1 MSSLRVGTITFD
13 WYPYEVRAL
22 RLTEAA
28 ASAGYDV
35 DVFCLRKPGEKSYE
49 VVNGVHVHRLP
60 VKRIGRSLPLKIL
73 YWWWFLVF
81 AGIVIS
87 WFHLRRHYDIV
98 QVHNMPDFLVF
109 SALIPKLFGA
119 KIILDVQDVSPEL
132 MAAKAKGRIRSI
144 VTRLATWQEHASA
157 AFAHHVVTTG
167 KPFETLLVQ
176 RGVPQEKITNILNS
190 ADPNLFPSSRQ
201 CPPPFDAAEDKDEKP
216 FIVMYHGTLSER
228 NGLDIA
234 IRAFVLARQVIPQL
248 RLDIQGGGD
257 QVENL
262 KRLATDLGVSDG
274 VIFTGSVTADKL
286 VDFVVHGDVGI
297 IPYRCDGFANLVLP
311 TKAYEFAWMGRPMIA
326 SDTEAIRSMFRP
338 ESIILCDPT
347 RPETFADAIIDLY
360 RHPEKRASMIA
371 HASEDY
377 IPYRWENEAARYQQL
392 LAKLVYRRSQ
402 SELLVEEQPLPVSE
416 L

>member
-1 MSSLRVGTITFD
+1 MSPLRVGTITFD

-22 RLTEAA
+22 RLAEAA
-28 ASAGYDV
+28 ASAGHDV
-35 DVFCLRKPGEKSYE
+35 DVFCLRRPRERSSE

-73 YWWWFLVF
+73 YWCWFLLF
-81 AGIVIS
+81 AGAVVT
-87 WFHLRRHYDIV
+87 WFHLKRPYDIV

-109 SALIPKLFGA
+109 SAVLPRVLGA

-132 MAAKAKGRIRSI
+132 MGAKARGRLRLI
-144 VTRLATWQEHASA
+144 VTRLATWQEHSST

-167 KPFETLLVQ
+167 LPFETLLVQ
-176 RGVPQEKITNILNS
+176 RGVPQEKITSILNS
-190 ADPNLFPSSRQ
+190 ADPNLFPLSRR
-201 CPPPFDAAEDKDEKP
+201 CPPPFDVAEDKDGRP

-234 IRAFVLARQVIPQL
+234 IRAFALARRVVPSL

-257 QVENL
+257 HVPYL
-262 KRLATDLGVSDG
+262 KRLAVELGVSDG
-274 VIFTGSVTADKL
+274 VIFTGSVTTDKL

-297 IPYRCDGFANLVLP
+297 IPYHCDGFANLVLP

-326 SDTEAIRSMFRP
+326 SDTYAIRSMFRP
-338 ESIILCDPT
+338 ESIVLCDPAK
-347 RPETFADAIIDLY
+347 PESFAEAMIDLY
-360 RHPEKRASMIA
+360 RHPAKRASMIA
-371 HASEDY
+371 RAAEDY
-377 IPYRWENEAARYQQL
+377 LPYRWELEAERYRQL
-392 LAKLVYRRSQ
+392 LASLSSTQEK
-402 SELLVEEQPLPVSE
+402 VEEQRPVVGSG